1 MAGEKRQGRTECAPV
16 QVPAPDQEECQAA
29 ERTRRMPASERLANA
44 RSATPTHTARA
55 RATRIV
61 PRHSPALVSSMAP
74 SPRHGIRHTDESGL
88 VSWRVPDPRQGMRSL
103 QSVRTPLSLYRP
115 PTWRGASSVRVI
127 VDAETAIDGCR
138 RGPLFCLPAR
148 VNGCNVYL
156 GMSGTA
162 MTNAA
167 RAASSR
173 YVGCTRHRCAQVRHE
188 HAFRQH

>member
-1 MAGEKRQGRTECAPV
+1 MT
-16 QVPAPDQEECQAA
+16 PATSEAVSLTLLAA
-29 ERTRRMPASERLANA
+29 EASRRDVRGANA

-74 SPRHGIRHTDESGL
+74 SPRRGIRHTDESGL

-115 PTWRGASSVRVI
+115 PTWRGASGVRVI

-138 RGPLFCLPAR
+138 RGPLFCLPAC
-148 VNGCNVYL
+148 VNGCDVHL
-156 GMSGTA
+156 GDVRHGDD
-162 MTNAA
+162 NAS
-167 RAASSR
+167 RAACSR
-173 YVGCTRHRCAQVRHE
+173 TSAASRHGCTQERHE
-188 HAFRQH
+188 HAFRQY